1 VDRLFAA
8 AVIAGASYSVAAW
21 NGWDDAGDIAWK
33 AYGVGLLAAWAAV
46 QRRWWL
52 TAILAFG
59 ALGDVLIEVAGL
71 APGGAA
77 FAAGHVAAILFYM
90 ANRRPRPSGSQR
102 LLGWLIAPVT
112 LLIAWSLTHDRG
124 VALYAALL
132 GAMAGCA
139 WLSRCS
145 RYRVGLGA
153 TLFVASDLLLF
164 AEFGPL
170 AGSPVPRLLVWPLY
184 FAGQAMIAWGVN
196 ASYRATSS
204 GRNPADLTARRR

>member
-1 VDRLFAA
+1 MHRVDRIFAA
-8 AVIAGASYSVAAW
+8 AVVAGASYSVAAW
-21 NGWDDAGDIAWK
+21 NGWDGAGYGAGYIVWK

-46 QRRWWL
+46 QGRWWL
-52 TAILAFG
+52 AAILAFG

-71 APGGAA
+71 AAGGVA
-77 FAAGHVAAILFYM
+77 FAAGHLLAIVFYT
-90 ANRRPRPSGSQR
+90 ANRRRRPSGSQR

-112 LLIAWSLTHDRG
+112 LLIAWNLTHDRG

-132 GAMAGCA
+132 GAMGGCA

-153 TLFVASDLLLF
+153 MLFVASDLLLF
-164 AEFGPL
+164 AEI
-170 AGSPVPRLLVWPLY
+170 AGSPVPKLLVWPLY

-196 ASYRATSS
+196 ASCRTTSS
-204 GRNPADLTARRR
+204 G